1 MGSKALNNPALQLD
15 LMEFLLNQ
23 AGLWEGL
30 RERAAA
36 EVESVVATEDVEDE
50 EQGEQMEDDEEDEDE
65 EYVGNGQ
72 FTNDQL
78 TLKRIPDPDGDISD
92 WERFAHSIN
101 GYEDAG
107 SFEAC
112 ADLAN
117 NGTAKTLTELRF
129 ALFFEARR
137 MRHSGGF
144 GSAEEEIRQLLRR
157 IRERVQDG
165 ELD

>member
-1 MGSKALNNPALQLD
+1 MGSKALNNAALQLNLMD
-15 LMEFLLNQ
+15 LLLNQ

-36 EVESVVATEDVEDE
+36 EVDSVVATEDEQDE
-50 EQGEQMEDDEEDEDE
+50 EQEEQEEDEDE

-72 FTNDQL
+72 FMNNQL
-78 TLKRIPDPDGDISD
+78 TLSRIPDPDGNLSD

-101 GYEDAG
+101 GYVLAG

-117 NGTAKTLTELRF
+117 NGTAKTLTELRC

-144 GSAEEEIRQLLRR
+144 GSAEEQIRQLLRR
-157 IRERVQDG
+157 IREKVQAG

>member
-1 MGSKALNNPALQLD
+1 MGSQALNNPALQLD

-36 EVESVVATEDVEDE
+36 EVESVVATEDQQD
-50 EQGEQMEDDEEDEDE
+50 
-65 EYVGNGQ
+65 GQ
-72 FTNDQL
+72 FSNDQL
-78 TLKRIPDPDGDISD
+78 TLTRIPDPDGGISD

-101 GYEDAG
+101 GYEVAG

-117 NGTAKTLTELRF
+117 NGTAKTLTELRC

-144 GSAEEEIRQLLRR
+144 GSSEEEIRQLLRR
-157 IRERVQDG
+157 IREKVQAG